1 METCFDNIIGVKG
14 GCSATVGT
22 SSLYI
27 EDIGITPDECDFYIN
42 KQYQNGNE
50 LIQDKIRFAS
60 DLVSKLIANHF
71 SASVITK
78 SFIDSQ
84 LLGVP
89 QDSLNLKAGIA
100 NNLGGI
106 SLSLINS
113 QSYFNVFVNSIS
125 LQISVSQTVP
135 VLVYDLI
142 SGTLLDTLNVVC
154 VANKVSKLVVNKTYS
169 SDKRKLDLI
178 FVYNTTGLNSNTTLL
193 SNYGCTTC
201 NGFKYSNYFISATPV
216 YLPIAGQKIRSALAS
231 TSHTFGLSVNY
242 SIQCSIE
249 NWLCQIANLMALPIL
264 YKAGEEIMNYA
275 AFYSTRQTSSVN
287 IDAERN
293 LKRLELYQKSFNEA
307 LEATIQK
314 INLPKNDICFK
325 CNEAVKHVIALP

>member
-1 METCFDNIIGVKG
+1 MTTCFDNIIGIKS
-14 GCSATVGT
+14 GCTATTGT

-27 EDIGITPDECDFYIN
+27 EDIGITADECDFYIN
-42 KQYQNGNE
+42 KQYKNGQE
-50 LIQDKIRFAS
+50 LIEDKIRLAS
-60 DLVSKLIANHF
+60 DLVSKLISNHF
-71 SASVITK
+71 SSSVITK

-89 QDSLNLKAGIA
+89 QDSLILKGGII
-100 NNLGGI
+100 NSLGGI
-106 SLSLINS
+106 SLNLINS

-154 VANKVSKLVVNKTYS
+154 VANKVSELVVNKTYS
-169 SDKRKLDLI
+169 SPKRKLDLI
-178 FVYNTTGLNSNTTLL
+178 FVYDTTGKISNHTLL
-193 SNYGCTTC
+193 SNYGCSTC
-201 NGFKYSNYFISATPV
+201 TGYKYSNYFISAVPV
-216 YLPIAGQKIRSALAS
+216 YLPIAGQKIRSSLAS
-231 TSHTFGLSVNY
+231 NSHTFGLSVNY

-275 AFYSTRQTSSVN
+275 SFYSTRQTSNIN

-293 LKRLELYQKSFNEA
+293 KERLALYQKSFNES

-325 CNEAVKHVIALP
+325 CNETVIHTIALP